1 MNTEWWNEPEM
12 SPDERA
18 LEKREHQLRAI
29 ENGHVIQIMRGS
41 KEEMRAQLDSLI
53 EFEYRFHDEQTE
65 FFNQFRDDDTPPRP
79 PSLCLLTEEDIDHL
93 LEHGY
98 IPGIDI
104 VLSTEFLINDN
115 TILLRPPLIVEFMGY
130 ADEWNTS
137 ANAPTPP
144 DSENSEER

>member
-18 LEKREHQLRAI
+18 LERREHQLRAM
-29 ENGHVIQIMRGS
+29 ENGHVITIMRGS

-53 EFEYRFHDEQTE
+53 EFEFSIQDERTE

-79 PSLCLLTEEDIDHL
+79 PSLCLLTEGDIDHL

-98 IPGIDI
+98 IPGLDI
-104 VLSTEFLINDN
+104 VLSTEFLINDDS
-115 TILLRPPLIVEFMGY
+115 ILLRPSLMKEFMGY
-130 ADEWNTS
+130 ADERNT
-137 ANAPTPP
+137 PTK
-144 DSENSEER
+144 S

>member
-1 MNTEWWNEPEM
+1 MHTEWWNEPEM
-12 SPDERA
+12 SEDERA
-18 LEKREHQLRAI
+18 LERREHQLRAMN
-29 ENGHVIQIMRGS
+29 NGRVIKLMPGS
-41 KEEMRAQLDSLI
+41 KEEMRAQLDRLI
-53 EFEYRFHDEQTE
+53 AFGLEDHDERIE

-115 TILLRPPLIVEFMGY
+115 SILLRPPLIAEFMGY
-130 ADEWNTS
+130 GDEWDT
-137 ANAPTPP
+137 PTKPS
-144 DSENSEER
+144 D